1 MISLLHPLV
10 KPSAGWDPGIFA
22 LKTTERGLGMSR
34 RRRSKRGVSLGTVVM
49 LLLTIVVL
57 GGFCVLLPRLTGVT
71 DVRTNAAELAVAI
84 DQSLSQIAAS
94 GVSLV
99 GPTPQASVLPP
110 SSLATATPTPAAP
123 TTPPEQRFTLC
134 AAGSIQI
141 NSNVQKALTDDGT
154 YRFDI
159 LFGDLEGDLTADLS
173 IATLEN
179 NVIGSAKL
187 SDSNIPADV
196 LVPLR
201 ETGVNALCLGYY
213 GALNCGISGLV
224 ETQQA
229 VSTAGM
235 TPYGVYA
242 SQQQRDS
249 LTLMD
254 VNGISVALLSYQNE
268 LTSSG
273 KRQTTDEEQAFAIAS
288 QQLPVISDDIS
299 KVRQAGAKVVVV
311 SLCWGK
317 EGATAPTSTQTEL
330 AQGIADAGA
339 DIILGTHSGTLQT
352 VEILTAN
359 RGDGK
364 YHPVLC
370 AYSLGNLF
378 TYDREK
384 RSTLASILLRS
395 DVVYD
400 PATGCVAFDN
410 LTYTPTYSWRGKE
423 DDITRYRVILNDG
436 QTYPD
441 YVDDTQ
447 KGVMERCLT
456 LVTDVMEGTPVSPAQ

>member
-1 MISLLHPLV
+1 
-10 KPSAGWDPGIFA
+10 
-22 LKTTERGLGMSR
+22 MSR
-34 RRRSKRGVSLGTVVM
+34 RRRSRRGVSLGTVVM

-57 GGFCVLLPRLTGVT
+57 GGFCALLPRLTGVT

-110 SSLATATPTPAAP
+110 SSLATATPTAAAP

-159 LFGDLEGDLTADLS
+159 LFGDLEGDLIADLS

-213 GALNCGISGLV
+213 GALNGGVAGLV

-242 SQQQRDS
+242 SQQERDS

-288 QQLPVISDDIS
+288 QQLPVITEEIA
-299 KVRQAGAKVVVV
+299 KARQAGAKVVVV

-400 PATGCVAFDN
+400 SATGCVAFDN

-423 DDITRYRVILNDG
+423 DGVTRYRTLLNDG

>member
-154 YRFDI
+154 YRFEI
-159 LFGDLEGDLTADLS
+159 LFDDLEGDLTADLS

-213 GALNCGISGLV
+213 GALNGGISGLV

-229 VSTAGM
+229 VSAAGM

-254 VNGISVALLSYQNE
+254 VNGISVALLSFQNE

-273 KRQTTDEEQAFAIAS
+273 KRQTSDEEQAFAIAS
-288 QQLPVISDDIS
+288 QQLPVITEEIA
-299 KVRQAGAKVVVV
+299 KARQAGAKVVVV

-352 VEILTAN
+352 VEILTAE

-378 TYDREK
+378 TYDREQ

-423 DDITRYRVILNDG
+423 DGVTRYRTLLNDG

-456 LVTDVMEGTPVSPAQ
+456 LVNDVMEGTPVSPAQ

>member
-1 MISLLHPLV
+1 M
-10 KPSAGWDPGIFA
+10 G
-22 LKTTERGLGMSR
+22 R
-34 RRRSKRGVSLGTVVM
+34 RRRARRRISLGTVVM

-57 GGFCVLLPRLTGVT
+57 GGFCALLPRLTGVT

-84 DQSLSQIAAS
+84 DQSLSQLAAS

-110 SSLATATPTPAAP
+110 SELATATPTAAAP
-123 TTPPEQRFTLC
+123 TAQPEQRFTLC

-159 LFGDLEGDLTADLS
+159 LFDDLAGDLVADLS

-179 NVIGSAKL
+179 NVIPSAKL
-187 SDSNIPADV
+187 SDSNIPVDV
-196 LVPLR
+196 LAPLR
-201 ETGVNALCLGYY
+201 ATGVNALCLGYY
-213 GALNCGISGLV
+213 GALNGGISGLV

-229 VSTAGM
+229 VSDAGM

-242 SQQQRDS
+242 SQQERDS
-249 LTLMD
+249 LTVMD

-273 KRQTTDEEQAFAIAS
+273 KRQTTDEEQAFVIAS
-288 QQLPVISDDIS
+288 QQLPVIADDIA
-299 KVRQAGAKVVVV
+299 KVRKAGAKVVVV

-359 RGDGK
+359 RGDGR

-384 RSTLASILLRS
+384 RSTLASILLQS

-400 PATGCVAFDN
+400 PATDCVAFDN
-410 LTYTPTYSWRGKE
+410 LSYTPTYSWRGKE
-423 DDITRYRVILNDG
+423 DGVTRYRTLLNDG

-447 KGVMERCLT
+447 RGVMERCLT
-456 LVTDVMEGTPVSPAQ
+456 LVNDVMEGTPVSPAQ

>member
-1 MISLLHPLV
+1 
-10 KPSAGWDPGIFA
+10 
-22 LKTTERGLGMSR
+22 MSR

-154 YRFDI
+154 YRFEI
-159 LFGDLEGDLTADLS
+159 LFDDLEGDLAADLS

-187 SDSNIPADV
+187 SDSNIPADM
-196 LVPLR
+196 LTPLR
-201 ETGVNALCLGYY
+201 ATGVNALCLGYY
-213 GALNCGISGLV
+213 GALNGGISGLV

-288 QQLPVISDDIS
+288 QQLPVITEEIA
-299 KVRQAGAKVVVV
+299 KARQAGAKVVVV

-352 VEILTAN
+352 LEILTAN

-423 DDITRYRVILNDG
+423 GGVTRYRTLLNDG

-456 LVTDVMEGTPVSPAQ
+456 LVTDVMEGTPISPAQ

>member
-1 MISLLHPLV
+1 M
-10 KPSAGWDPGIFA
+10 G
-22 LKTTERGLGMSR
+22 R
-34 RRRSKRGVSLGTVVM
+34 RRRARRRISLGTVVM

-57 GGFCVLLPRLTGVT
+57 GGFCALLPRLTGVT

-84 DQSLSQIAAS
+84 DQSLSQLAAS

-110 SSLATATPTPAAP
+110 SELATATPTAAAP
-123 TTPPEQRFTLC
+123 TAQPEQRFTLC

-159 LFGDLEGDLTADLS
+159 LFDDLAGDLVADLS

-179 NVIGSAKL
+179 NVIPSAKL
-187 SDSNIPADV
+187 SDSNIPVDV
-196 LVPLR
+196 LAPLR
-201 ETGVNALCLGYY
+201 ATGVNALCLGYY
-213 GALNCGISGLV
+213 GALNGGVAGLM

-229 VSTAGM
+229 VTAAGM

-242 SQQQRDS
+242 SQQERDS
-249 LTLMD
+249 LTVMD

-273 KRQTTDEEQAFAIAS
+273 KRQTTDEEQAFVIAS
-288 QQLPVISDDIS
+288 QQLPVIADDIA

-317 EGATAPTSTQTEL
+317 VGATAPTSTQREL

-359 RGDGK
+359 RGDGR

-400 PATGCVAFDN
+400 PATDCVAFDN
-410 LTYTPTYSWRGKE
+410 LSYTPTYSWRGKE
-423 DDITRYRVILNDG
+423 DGVTRYRTLLNDG
-436 QTYPD
+436 KTYPD

-447 KGVMERCLT
+447 RGVMERCLT
-456 LVTDVMEGTPVSPAQ
+456 LVNDVMADTPVPAAQ

>member
-1 MISLLHPLV
+1 
-10 KPSAGWDPGIFA
+10 
-22 LKTTERGLGMSR
+22 MSR

>member
-1 MISLLHPLV
+1 
-10 KPSAGWDPGIFA
+10 
-22 LKTTERGLGMSR
+22 MSR
-34 RRRSKRGVSLGTVVM
+34 RRRSRRGVSLGTVVM

-57 GGFCVLLPRLTGVT
+57 GGFCALLPRLTGVT

-154 YRFDI
+154 YRFEI
-159 LFGDLEGDLTADLS
+159 LFDDLEGDLAADLS

-187 SDSNIPADV
+187 SDSNIPADM
-196 LVPLR
+196 LTPLR
-201 ETGVNALCLGYY
+201 ATGVNALCLGYY
-213 GALNCGISGLV
+213 GALNGGISGLV

-288 QQLPVISDDIS
+288 QQLPVITEEIA
-299 KVRQAGAKVVVV
+299 KARQAGAKVVVV

-378 TYDREK
+378 TL
-384 RSTLASILLRS
+384 SLIH
-395 DVVYD
+395 
-400 PATGCVAFDN
+400 
-410 LTYTPTYSWRGKE
+410 
-423 DDITRYRVILNDG
+423 I
-436 QTYPD
+436 
-441 YVDDTQ
+441 
-447 KGVMERCLT
+447 
-456 LVTDVMEGTPVSPAQ
+456 

>member
-1 MISLLHPLV
+1 M
-10 KPSAGWDPGIFA
+10 G
-22 LKTTERGLGMSR
+22 R
-34 RRRSKRGVSLGTVVM
+34 RRRAKRRISLGTVVM

-57 GGFCVLLPRLTGVT
+57 GGFCALLPRLTGVT

-84 DQSLSQIAAS
+84 DQSLSQLAAS

-110 SSLATATPTPAAP
+110 SELATATPTAAAP
-123 TTPPEQRFTLC
+123 TAQPEQRFTLC

-159 LFGDLEGDLTADLS
+159 LFDDLAGDLVADLS

-179 NVIGSAKL
+179 NVIPSAKL
-187 SDSNIPADV
+187 SDSNIPVDV
-196 LVPLR
+196 LAPLR
-201 ETGVNALCLGYY
+201 ATGVNALCLGYY
-213 GALNCGISGLV
+213 GALNGGVAGLM

-229 VSTAGM
+229 VTAAGM

-242 SQQQRDS
+242 SQQERDS
-249 LTLMD
+249 LTVMD

-273 KRQTTDEEQAFAIAS
+273 KRQTTDEEQAFVIAS
-288 QQLPVISDDIS
+288 QQLPVIADDIA

-359 RGDGK
+359 RGDGR

-400 PATGCVAFDN
+400 PATDCVAFDN
-410 LTYTPTYSWRGKE
+410 LSYTPTYSWRGKE
-423 DDITRYRVILNDG
+423 DGVTRYRTLLNDG
-436 QTYPD
+436 KTYPD

-447 KGVMERCLT
+447 RGVMERCLT
-456 LVTDVMEGTPVSPAQ
+456 LVNDVMADTPVPAAQ

>member
-1 MISLLHPLV
+1 M
-10 KPSAGWDPGIFA
+10 G
-22 LKTTERGLGMSR
+22 R
-34 RRRSKRGVSLGTVVM
+34 RRRARRRISLGTVVM

-57 GGFCVLLPRLTGVT
+57 GGFCALLPRLTGVT

-84 DQSLSQIAAS
+84 DQSLSQLAAS

-110 SSLATATPTPAAP
+110 SELATATPTAAAP
-123 TTPPEQRFTLC
+123 TAQPEQRFTLC

-159 LFGDLEGDLTADLS
+159 LFDDLAGDLVADLS

-179 NVIGSAKL
+179 NVIPSAKL
-187 SDSNIPADV
+187 SDSNIPVDV
-196 LVPLR
+196 LAPLR
-201 ETGVNALCLGYY
+201 ATGVNALCLGYY
-213 GALNCGISGLV
+213 GALNGGVAGLM

-229 VSTAGM
+229 VTAAGM

-242 SQQQRDS
+242 SQQERDS
-249 LTLMD
+249 LTVMD

-273 KRQTTDEEQAFAIAS
+273 KRQTTDEEQAFVIAS
-288 QQLPVISDDIS
+288 QQLPVIADDIA

-359 RGDGK
+359 RGDGR

-400 PATGCVAFDN
+400 PATDCVAFDN
-410 LTYTPTYSWRGKE
+410 LSYTPTYSWRGKE
-423 DDITRYRVILNDG
+423 DGVTRYRTLLNDG

-447 KGVMERCLT
+447 RGVMERCLT
-456 LVTDVMEGTPVSPAQ
+456 LVNDVMEGTPVSPAQ

>member
-1 MISLLHPLV
+1 M
-10 KPSAGWDPGIFA
+10 G
-22 LKTTERGLGMSR
+22 R
-34 RRRSKRGVSLGTVVM
+34 RRRARRRISLGTVVM

-57 GGFCVLLPRLTGVT
+57 GGFCALLPRLTGVT

-84 DQSLSQIAAS
+84 DQSLSQLAAS

-110 SSLATATPTPAAP
+110 SELATATPTAAAP
-123 TTPPEQRFTLC
+123 TAQPEQRFTLC

-159 LFGDLEGDLTADLS
+159 LFDDLAGDLVADLS

-179 NVIGSAKL
+179 NVIPSAKL
-187 SDSNIPADV
+187 SDSNIPVDV
-196 LVPLR
+196 LAPLR
-201 ETGVNALCLGYY
+201 ATGVNALCLGYY
-213 GALNCGISGLV
+213 GALNGGVAGLM

-229 VSTAGM
+229 VTAAGM

-242 SQQQRDS
+242 SQQERDS
-249 LTLMD
+249 LTVMD

-273 KRQTTDEEQAFAIAS
+273 KRQTTDEEQAFVIAS
-288 QQLPVISDDIS
+288 QQLPVIADDIA
-299 KVRQAGAKVVVV
+299 KVRKAGAKVVVV

-359 RGDGK
+359 RGDGR

-384 RSTLASILLRS
+384 RSTLASILLQS

-400 PATGCVAFDN
+400 PATDCVAFDN
-410 LTYTPTYSWRGKE
+410 LSYTPTYSWRGKE
-423 DDITRYRVILNDG
+423 DGVTRYRTLLNDG
-436 QTYPD
+436 KTYPD

-447 KGVMERCLT
+447 RGVMERCLT
-456 LVTDVMEGTPVSPAQ
+456 LVNDVMADTPVPAAQ

>member
-1 MISLLHPLV
+1 
-10 KPSAGWDPGIFA
+10 
-22 LKTTERGLGMSR
+22 MSR

-154 YRFDI
+154 YRFEI
-159 LFGDLEGDLTADLS
+159 LFDDLEGDLAADLS

-187 SDSNIPADV
+187 SDSNIPADM
-196 LVPLR
+196 LTPLR
-201 ETGVNALCLGYY
+201 ATGVNALCLGYY
-213 GALNCGISGLV
+213 GALNGGISGLV

-288 QQLPVISDDIS
+288 QQLPVITEEIA
-299 KVRQAGAKVVVV
+299 KARQAGAKVVVV

-423 DDITRYRVILNDG
+423 DDVTRYRTLLNDG

>member
-1 MISLLHPLV
+1 
-10 KPSAGWDPGIFA
+10 
-22 LKTTERGLGMSR
+22 MSR

-57 GGFCVLLPRLTGVT
+57 GGFCALLPRLTGVT

-154 YRFDI
+154 YRFEI
-159 LFGDLEGDLTADLS
+159 LFDDLEGDLAADLS

-187 SDSNIPADV
+187 SDSNIPADM
-196 LVPLR
+196 LTPLR
-201 ETGVNALCLGYY
+201 ATGVNALCLGYY
-213 GALNCGISGLV
+213 GALNGGISGLV

-273 KRQTTDEEQAFAIAS
+273 KRQTSDEEQAFAIAS
-288 QQLPVISDDIS
+288 QQLPVITEEIA
-299 KVRQAGAKVVVV
+299 KARQAGAKVVVV

-352 VEILTAN
+352 VEILTAE

-447 KGVMERCLT
+447 RGVMERCLT

>member
-1 MISLLHPLV
+1 M
-10 KPSAGWDPGIFA
+10 G
-22 LKTTERGLGMSR
+22 R
-34 RRRSKRGVSLGTVVM
+34 RRRARRRISLGTVVM

-57 GGFCVLLPRLTGVT
+57 GGFCALLPRLTGVT

-84 DQSLSQIAAS
+84 DQSLSQLAAS

-110 SSLATATPTPAAP
+110 SELATATPTAAAP
-123 TTPPEQRFTLC
+123 TAQPEQRFTLC

-159 LFGDLEGDLTADLS
+159 LFDDLAGDLVADLS

-179 NVIGSAKL
+179 NVIPSAKL
-187 SDSNIPADV
+187 SDSNIPVDV
-196 LVPLR
+196 LAPLR
-201 ETGVNALCLGYY
+201 ATGVNALCLGYY
-213 GALNCGISGLV
+213 GALNGGISGLV

-229 VSTAGM
+229 VSDAGM

-273 KRQTTDEEQAFAIAS
+273 KRQTTDEEQAFVIAS
-288 QQLPVISDDIS
+288 QQLPVIADDIA
-299 KVRQAGAKVVVV
+299 KVRKAGAKVVVV

-359 RGDGK
+359 RGDGR

-400 PATGCVAFDN
+400 PATDCVAFDN
-410 LTYTPTYSWRGKE
+410 LSYTPTYSWRGKE

-447 KGVMERCLT
+447 RGVMERCLT
-456 LVTDVMEGTPVSPAQ
+456 LVNDVMEGTPVSPAQ

>member
-34 RRRSKRGVSLGTVVM
+34 RRRSRRGVSLGTVVM

-110 SSLATATPTPAAP
+110 SSLATATPTAAAP

-134 AAGSIQI
+134 ATGSIQI

-213 GALNCGISGLV
+213 GALNGGVAGLV

-229 VSTAGM
+229 VSAAGM

-242 SQQQRDS
+242 SQQERDS

-288 QQLPVISDDIS
+288 QQLPVITEEIA
-299 KVRQAGAKVVVV
+299 KARQAGAKVVVV

-447 KGVMERCLT
+447 RGVMERCLT

>member
-22 LKTTERGLGMSR
+22 LKATERGLGMSR

-154 YRFDI
+154 YRFEI
-159 LFGDLEGDLTADLS
+159 LFDDLEGDLTADLS

-187 SDSNIPADV
+187 SDSNIPADM
-196 LVPLR
+196 LTPLR
-201 ETGVNALCLGYY
+201 ATGVNALCLGYY
-213 GALNCGISGLV
+213 GALNGGISGLV

-288 QQLPVISDDIS
+288 QQLPVITEEIA
-299 KVRQAGAKVVVV
+299 KARQAGAKVVVV

-423 DDITRYRVILNDG
+423 GGVTRYRTLLNDG

>member
-1 MISLLHPLV
+1 M
-10 KPSAGWDPGIFA
+10 G
-22 LKTTERGLGMSR
+22 R
-34 RRRSKRGVSLGTVVM
+34 RRRARRRISLGTVVM

-57 GGFCVLLPRLTGVT
+57 GGFCALLPRLTGVT

-84 DQSLSQIAAS
+84 DQSLSQLAAS

-110 SSLATATPTPAAP
+110 SELATATPTAAAP
-123 TTPPEQRFTLC
+123 TAQPEQRFTLC

-159 LFGDLEGDLTADLS
+159 LFDDLAGDLVADLS

-179 NVIGSAKL
+179 NVIPSAKL
-187 SDSNIPADV
+187 SDSNIPVDV
-196 LVPLR
+196 LAPLR
-201 ETGVNALCLGYY
+201 ATGVNALCLGYY
-213 GALNCGISGLV
+213 GALNGGISGLV

-229 VSTAGM
+229 VSDAGM

-242 SQQQRDS
+242 SQQERDS
-249 LTLMD
+249 LTVMD

-273 KRQTTDEEQAFAIAS
+273 KRQTTDEEQAFVIAS
-288 QQLPVISDDIS
+288 QQLPVIADDIA
-299 KVRQAGAKVVVV
+299 KVRKAGAKVVVV

-359 RGDGK
+359 RGDGR

-400 PATGCVAFDN
+400 PATDCVAFDN
-410 LTYTPTYSWRGKE
+410 LSYTPTYSWRGKE
-423 DDITRYRVILNDG
+423 DGVTRYRTLLNDG

-447 KGVMERCLT
+447 RGVMERCLT
-456 LVTDVMEGTPVSPAQ
+456 LVNDVMADTPVPAAQ

>member
-1 MISLLHPLV
+1 
-10 KPSAGWDPGIFA
+10 
-22 LKTTERGLGMSR
+22 MSR

-154 YRFDI
+154 YRFEI
-159 LFGDLEGDLTADLS
+159 LFDDLEGDLTADLS

-187 SDSNIPADV
+187 SDSNIPADM
-196 LVPLR
+196 LTPLR
-201 ETGVNALCLGYY
+201 ATGVNALCLGYY
-213 GALNCGISGLV
+213 GALNGGISGLV

-288 QQLPVISDDIS
+288 QQLPVITEEIA
-299 KVRQAGAKVVVV
+299 KARQAGAKVVVV

-423 DDITRYRVILNDG
+423 GGVTRYRTLLNDG

>member
-1 MISLLHPLV
+1 
-10 KPSAGWDPGIFA
+10 
-22 LKTTERGLGMSR
+22 MSR
-34 RRRSKRGVSLGTVVM
+34 RRRSRRGVSLGTVVM

-57 GGFCVLLPRLTGVT
+57 GGFCALLPRLTGVT

-154 YRFDI
+154 YRFEI
-159 LFGDLEGDLTADLS
+159 LFDDLEGDLAADLS

-187 SDSNIPADV
+187 SDSNIPADM
-196 LVPLR
+196 LTPLR
-201 ETGVNALCLGYY
+201 ATGVNALCLGYY
-213 GALNCGISGLV
+213 GALNGGISGLV

-235 TPYGVYA
+235 TPYGVYT

-288 QQLPVISDDIS
+288 QQLPVITEEIA
-299 KVRQAGAKVVVV
+299 KARQAGAKVVVV

-423 DDITRYRVILNDG
+423 DGVTRYRTLLNDG

>member
-213 GALNCGISGLV
+213 GALNGGISGLV

-288 QQLPVISDDIS
+288 QQLPVITEEIA
-299 KVRQAGAKVVVV
+299 KARQAGAKVVVV

-423 DDITRYRVILNDG
+423 GGVTRYRTLLNDG

>member
-1 MISLLHPLV
+1 M
-10 KPSAGWDPGIFA
+10 G
-22 LKTTERGLGMSR
+22 R
-34 RRRSKRGVSLGTVVM
+34 RRRARRRISLGTVVM

-57 GGFCVLLPRLTGVT
+57 GGFCALLPRLTGVT
-71 DVRTNAAELAVAI
+71 DVRTNATELAVAI
-84 DQSLSQIAAS
+84 DQSLSQLAAS

-110 SSLATATPTPAAP
+110 SELATATPTAAAP
-123 TTPPEQRFTLC
+123 TAQPEQRFTLC

-159 LFGDLEGDLTADLS
+159 LFDDLAGDLVADLS

-179 NVIGSAKL
+179 NVIPSAKL
-187 SDSNIPADV
+187 SDSNIPVDV
-196 LVPLR
+196 LAPLR
-201 ETGVNALCLGYY
+201 ATGVNALCLGYY
-213 GALNCGISGLV
+213 GALNGGVAGLM

-229 VSTAGM
+229 VTAAGM

-242 SQQQRDS
+242 SQQERDS
-249 LTLMD
+249 LTVMD

-273 KRQTTDEEQAFAIAS
+273 KRQTTDEEQAFVIAS
-288 QQLPVISDDIS
+288 QQLPVIADDIA
-299 KVRQAGAKVVVV
+299 KVRKAGAKVVVV

-400 PATGCVAFDN
+400 PATDCVAFDN
-410 LTYTPTYSWRGKE
+410 LSYTPTYSWRGKE
-423 DDITRYRVILNDG
+423 DGVTRYRTLLNDG

-447 KGVMERCLT
+447 RGVMERCLT
-456 LVTDVMEGTPVSPAQ
+456 LVNDVMADTPVPAAQ

>member
-1 MISLLHPLV
+1 
-10 KPSAGWDPGIFA
+10 
-22 LKTTERGLGMSR
+22 MSR
-34 RRRSKRGVSLGTVVM
+34 RRRSRRGVSLGTVVM

-123 TTPPEQRFTLC
+123 TTPPEQRFALC

-154 YRFDI
+154 YRFEI
-159 LFGDLEGDLTADLS
+159 LFDDLEGDLAADLS

-187 SDSNIPADV
+187 SDSNIPADM
-196 LVPLR
+196 LTPLR
-201 ETGVNALCLGYY
+201 ATGVNALCLGYY
-213 GALNCGISGLV
+213 GALNGGISGLV

-288 QQLPVISDDIS
+288 QQLPVITEEIA
-299 KVRQAGAKVVVV
+299 KARQAGAKVVVV

-352 VEILTAN
+352 VEILTAE

-423 DDITRYRVILNDG
+423 DDVTRYRTLLNDG

>member
-1 MISLLHPLV
+1 M
-10 KPSAGWDPGIFA
+10 G
-22 LKTTERGLGMSR
+22 R
-34 RRRSKRGVSLGTVVM
+34 RRRARRRISLGTVVM

-57 GGFCVLLPRLTGVT
+57 GGFCALLPRLTGVT

-84 DQSLSQIAAS
+84 DQSLSQLAAS

-110 SSLATATPTPAAP
+110 SELATATPTAAAP
-123 TTPPEQRFTLC
+123 TAQPEQRFTLC

-159 LFGDLEGDLTADLS
+159 LFDDLAGDLVADLS

-179 NVIGSAKL
+179 NVIPSAKL
-187 SDSNIPADV
+187 SDSNIPVDV
-196 LVPLR
+196 LAPLR
-201 ETGVNALCLGYY
+201 ATGVNALCLGYY
-213 GALNCGISGLV
+213 GALNGGISGLV

-229 VSTAGM
+229 VSDAGM

-273 KRQTTDEEQAFAIAS
+273 KRQTTDEEQAFVIAS
-288 QQLPVISDDIS
+288 QQLPVIADDIA
-299 KVRQAGAKVVVV
+299 KVRKAGAKVVVV

-359 RGDGK
+359 RGDGR

-400 PATGCVAFDN
+400 PATDCVAFDN
-410 LTYTPTYSWRGKE
+410 LSYTPTYSWRGKE
-423 DDITRYRVILNDG
+423 DGVTRYRTLLNDG

-447 KGVMERCLT
+447 RGVMERCLT
-456 LVTDVMEGTPVSPAQ
+456 LVNDVMADTPVPAAQ

>member
-1 MISLLHPLV
+1 
-10 KPSAGWDPGIFA
+10 
-22 LKTTERGLGMSR
+22 MSR
-34 RRRSKRGVSLGTVVM
+34 RRRSRRGVSLGTVVM

-57 GGFCVLLPRLTGVT
+57 GGFCALLPRLTGVT

-99 GPTPQASVLPP
+99 GPTPQSSVLPP
-110 SSLATATPTPAAP
+110 SSLATATPTAAAP

-179 NVIGSAKL
+179 NVIGSSKL

-213 GALNCGISGLV
+213 GALNGGISGLV

-229 VSTAGM
+229 VSAAGM

-254 VNGISVALLSYQNE
+254 VNGISVALLSFQNE

-273 KRQTTDEEQAFAIAS
+273 KRQTSDEEQAFAIAS
-288 QQLPVISDDIS
+288 QQLPVITEEIA
-299 KVRQAGAKVVVV
+299 KARQAGAKVVVV

-352 VEILTAN
+352 VEILTAE

-378 TYDREK
+378 TYDREQ

-447 KGVMERCLT
+447 RGVMERCLT

>member
-1 MISLLHPLV
+1 
-10 KPSAGWDPGIFA
+10 
-22 LKTTERGLGMSR
+22 MSR
-34 RRRSKRGVSLGTVVM
+34 RRRSRRGVSLGTVVM

-57 GGFCVLLPRLTGVT
+57 GGFCALLPRLTGVT

-154 YRFDI
+154 YRFEI
-159 LFGDLEGDLTADLS
+159 LFDDLEGDLAADLS

-213 GALNCGISGLV
+213 GALNGGVAGLV

-288 QQLPVISDDIS
+288 QQLPVITEEIA
-299 KVRQAGAKVVVV
+299 KARQAGAKVVVV

-447 KGVMERCLT
+447 RGVMERCLT

>member
-22 LKTTERGLGMSR
+22 LKATERGLGMSR

-154 YRFDI
+154 YRFEI
-159 LFGDLEGDLTADLS
+159 LFDDLEGDLAADLS

-187 SDSNIPADV
+187 SDSNIPADM
-196 LVPLR
+196 LTPLR
-201 ETGVNALCLGYY
+201 ATGVNALCLGYY
-213 GALNCGISGLV
+213 GALNGGISGLV

-288 QQLPVISDDIS
+288 QQLPVITEEIA
-299 KVRQAGAKVVVV
+299 KARQAGAKVVVV

-423 DDITRYRVILNDG
+423 DGVTRYRTLLNDG

>member
-1 MISLLHPLV
+1 
-10 KPSAGWDPGIFA
+10 
-22 LKTTERGLGMSR
+22 MSR
-34 RRRSKRGVSLGTVVM
+34 RRRSRRGVSLGTVVM

-57 GGFCVLLPRLTGVT
+57 GGFCALLPRLTGVT

-154 YRFDI
+154 YRFEI
-159 LFGDLEGDLTADLS
+159 LFDDLEGDLAADLS

-187 SDSNIPADV
+187 SDSNIPADM
-196 LVPLR
+196 LTPLR
-201 ETGVNALCLGYY
+201 ATGVNALCLGYY
-213 GALNCGISGLV
+213 GALNGGISGLV

-288 QQLPVISDDIS
+288 QQLPVITEEIA
-299 KVRQAGAKVVVV
+299 KARQAGAKVVVV

-447 KGVMERCLT
+447 RGVMERCLT

>member
-1 MISLLHPLV
+1 M
-10 KPSAGWDPGIFA
+10 G
-22 LKTTERGLGMSR
+22 R
-34 RRRSKRGVSLGTVVM
+34 RRRARRRISLGTVVM

-57 GGFCVLLPRLTGVT
+57 GGFCALLPRLTGVT

-84 DQSLSQIAAS
+84 DQSLSQLAAS

-110 SSLATATPTPAAP
+110 SELATATPTAAAP
-123 TTPPEQRFTLC
+123 TAQPEQRFTLC

-159 LFGDLEGDLTADLS
+159 LFDDLAGDLVADLS

-179 NVIGSAKL
+179 NVIPSAKL
-187 SDSNIPADV
+187 SDSNIPVDV
-196 LVPLR
+196 LAPLR
-201 ETGVNALCLGYY
+201 ATGVNALCLGYY
-213 GALNCGISGLV
+213 GALNGGVAGLM

-229 VSTAGM
+229 VTAAGM
-235 TPYGVYA
+235 MPYGVYA
-242 SQQQRDS
+242 SQQERDS

-273 KRQTTDEEQAFAIAS
+273 KRQTTDEEQAFVIAS
-288 QQLPVISDDIS
+288 QQLPVIADDIA

-359 RGDGK
+359 RGDGR

-400 PATGCVAFDN
+400 PATDCVAFDN
-410 LTYTPTYSWRGKE
+410 LSYTPTYSWRGKE
-423 DDITRYRVILNDG
+423 DGVTRYRTLLNDG
-436 QTYPD
+436 KTYPD

-447 KGVMERCLT
+447 RGVMERCLT
-456 LVTDVMEGTPVSPAQ
+456 LVNDVMEGTPVSPAQ

>member
-1 MISLLHPLV
+1 
-10 KPSAGWDPGIFA
+10 
-22 LKTTERGLGMSR
+22 MSR

-213 GALNCGISGLV
+213 GALNGGVAGLV

-242 SQQQRDS
+242 SQQERDS

-273 KRQTTDEEQAFAIAS
+273 KRQTSDEEQAFVIAS

-330 AQGIADAGA
+330 AQGIANAGA

-352 VEILTAN
+352 VEILTAE

-378 TYDREK
+378 TYDREQ

-447 KGVMERCLT
+447 RGVMERCLT
-456 LVTDVMEGTPVSPAQ
+456 LVADVMEGTPVSPAQ

>member
-213 GALNCGISGLV
+213 GALNGGISGLV

-229 VSTAGM
+229 VSAAGM

-254 VNGISVALLSYQNE
+254 VNGISVALLSFQNE

-273 KRQTTDEEQAFAIAS
+273 KRQTSDEEQAFAIAS
-288 QQLPVISDDIS
+288 QQLPVITEEIA
-299 KVRQAGAKVVVV
+299 KARQAGAKVVVV

-352 VEILTAN
+352 VEILTAE

-447 KGVMERCLT
+447 RGVMERCLT

>member
-1 MISLLHPLV
+1 M
-10 KPSAGWDPGIFA
+10 G
-22 LKTTERGLGMSR
+22 R
-34 RRRSKRGVSLGTVVM
+34 RRRARRRISLGTVVM

-57 GGFCVLLPRLTGVT
+57 GGFCALLPRLTGVT

-84 DQSLSQIAAS
+84 DQSLSQLAAS

-110 SSLATATPTPAAP
+110 SELATATPTAAAP
-123 TTPPEQRFTLC
+123 TAQPEQRFTLC

-159 LFGDLEGDLTADLS
+159 LFDDLAGDLVADLS

-179 NVIGSAKL
+179 NVIPSAKL
-187 SDSNIPADV
+187 SDSNIPVDV
-196 LVPLR
+196 LAPLR
-201 ETGVNALCLGYY
+201 ATGVNALCLGYY
-213 GALNCGISGLV
+213 GALNGGISGLV

-229 VSTAGM
+229 VSDAGM

-273 KRQTTDEEQAFAIAS
+273 KRQTTDEEQAFVIAS
-288 QQLPVISDDIS
+288 QQLPVIADDIA
-299 KVRQAGAKVVVV
+299 KVRKAGAKVVVV

-359 RGDGK
+359 RGDGR

-384 RSTLASILLRS
+384 RSTLASILLQS

-400 PATGCVAFDN
+400 PATDCVAFDN
-410 LTYTPTYSWRGKE
+410 LSYTPTYSWRGKE
-423 DDITRYRVILNDG
+423 DGVTRYRTLLNDG

-447 KGVMERCLT
+447 RGVMERCLT
-456 LVTDVMEGTPVSPAQ
+456 LVNDVMADTPVPAAQ

>member
-22 LKTTERGLGMSR
+22 LKATERGLGMSR

-154 YRFDI
+154 YRFEI
-159 LFGDLEGDLTADLS
+159 LFDDLEGDLAADLS

-187 SDSNIPADV
+187 SDSNIPADM
-196 LVPLR
+196 LTPLR
-201 ETGVNALCLGYY
+201 ATGVNALCLGYY
-213 GALNCGISGLV
+213 GALNGGISGLV

-288 QQLPVISDDIS
+288 QQLPVITEEIA
-299 KVRQAGAKVVVV
+299 KARQAGAKVVVV

-423 DDITRYRVILNDG
+423 GGVTRYRTLLNDG

>member
-1 MISLLHPLV
+1 M
-10 KPSAGWDPGIFA
+10 G
-22 LKTTERGLGMSR
+22 R
-34 RRRSKRGVSLGTVVM
+34 RRRARRRISLGTVVM

-57 GGFCVLLPRLTGVT
+57 GGFCALLPRLTGVT

-84 DQSLSQIAAS
+84 DQSLSQLAAS

-110 SSLATATPTPAAP
+110 SELATATPTAAAP
-123 TTPPEQRFTLC
+123 TAQPEQRFTLC

-159 LFGDLEGDLTADLS
+159 LFDDLAGDLVADLS

-179 NVIGSAKL
+179 NVIPSAKL
-187 SDSNIPADV
+187 SDSNIPVDV
-196 LVPLR
+196 LAPLR
-201 ETGVNALCLGYY
+201 ATGVNALCLGYY
-213 GALNCGISGLV
+213 GALNGGISGLV

-229 VSTAGM
+229 VSDAGM

-273 KRQTTDEEQAFAIAS
+273 KRQTTDEEQAFVIAS
-288 QQLPVISDDIS
+288 QQLPVIADDIG

-359 RGDGK
+359 RGDGR

-400 PATGCVAFDN
+400 PATDCVAFDN
-410 LTYTPTYSWRGKE
+410 LSYTPTYSWRGKE

-456 LVTDVMEGTPVSPAQ
+456 LVNDVMADTPVPAAQ

>member
-34 RRRSKRGVSLGTVVM
+34 RRRSRRGVSLGTVVM

-57 GGFCVLLPRLTGVT
+57 GGFCALLPRLTGVT

-110 SSLATATPTPAAP
+110 SSLATATPTAAAP

-213 GALNCGISGLV
+213 GALNGGISGLV

-288 QQLPVISDDIS
+288 QQLPVITEEIA
-299 KVRQAGAKVVVV
+299 KARQAGAKVVVV

-352 VEILTAN
+352 VEILTAE

-447 KGVMERCLT
+447 RGVMERCLT

>member
-1 MISLLHPLV
+1 
-10 KPSAGWDPGIFA
+10 
-22 LKTTERGLGMSR
+22 MSR

-213 GALNCGISGLV
+213 GALNGGISGLV

-288 QQLPVISDDIS
+288 QQLPVITEEIA
-299 KVRQAGAKVVVV
+299 KARQAGAKVVVV

-423 DDITRYRVILNDG
+423 GGVTRYRTLLNDG